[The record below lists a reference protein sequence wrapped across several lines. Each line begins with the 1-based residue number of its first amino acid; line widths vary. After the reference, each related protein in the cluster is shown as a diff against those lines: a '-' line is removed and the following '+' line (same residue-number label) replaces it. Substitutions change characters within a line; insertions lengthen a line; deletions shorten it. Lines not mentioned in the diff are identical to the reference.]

1 MKTKVAIFEPCIG
14 IGGGDGFCSSLIAAA
29 TSIEWTVFVE
39 NFHSPDRFES
49 AMIRSAGRAK
59 FYSVTPKNMKGK
71 ILSPLAEWFD
81 SPADAA
87 IAAAA
92 GCDAVLS
99 WHCETT
105 PAVAGLIDAPIVE
118 LIQNQDEQA
127 AACGRASL
135 AYASQRVAVSEAAG
149 RDCFG
154 DAKFKVIPN
163 GVEADRC
170 TPLIGRESQRQLWN
184 VAGEEVVCLF
194 AGRLS
199 GEKNAEALIDALMI
213 LPDNFTAL
221 FVGEGPL
228 QDQIIN
234 RATRSASGRCR
245 FLPARP
251 QLGDCFAAADV
262 FVLPSDCE
270 GDSLAMKEAMIAG
283 LPVVASDAGSV
294 RELNEQFGDII
305 VQVPRRPRAEE
316 LAAAIQ
322 QAAKAPPAAISW
334 IQSIALKNFTI
345 SRIAREW
352 EGFLETVAFEGRKA
366 RTDRDYRDRM
376 SALQATPI
384 KHIFSPRDIAEGE
397 LK

>member
-1 MKTKVAIFEPCIG
+1 MKADRTAVAIFEPCVG
-14 IGGGDGFCSSLIAAA
+14 VGGGDGFCSSLIATAM
-29 TSIEWTVFVE
+29 SIDWTVFVE
-39 NFHSPDRFES
+39 HYHPPARFES
-49 AMIRSAGRAK
+49 AMIRSRGRAK
-59 FYSVTPKNMKGK
+59 FFSVRPKKDLP
-71 ILSPLAEWFD
+71 LSPLVNWFD
-81 SPADAA
+81 TEEEAA
-87 IAAAA
+87 LAAADEA
-92 GCDAVLS
+92 DVVIS

-105 PAVAGLIDAPIVE
+105 PGIAGAIEVPIVE

-127 AACGRASL
+127 ASCGRASL
-135 AYASQRVAVSEAAG
+135 AYAAQRVAVSHAAG
-149 RDCFG
+149 RDVFG
-154 DAKFKVIPN
+154 QKSFKVIPN

-170 TPLIGRESQRQLWN
+170 LPMIGRDSQRELWG

-199 GEKNAEALIDALMI
+199 GEKNAEALIDALTV
-213 LPDNFTAL
+213 LPENYTAL

-228 QDQIIN
+228 RDQLVN

-245 FLPARP
+245 FLDARP

-294 RELNEQFGDII
+294 VELNEQFGDII
-305 VQVPRRPRAEE
+305 IQIPRRPRPEE

-322 QAAKAPPAAISW
+322 QAARAPAAALSW

-352 EGFLETVAFEGRKA
+352 EGFLETIAFEGR
-366 RTDRDYRDRM
+366 RRRMELIHRERM

-384 KHIFSPRDIAEGE
+384 KHVYSPRDLGDAS
-397 LK
+397 

>member
-14 IGGGDGFCSSLIAAA
+14 IGGGDGFCSSLIAKA
-29 TSIEWTVFVE
+29 TSIDWTVFVE
-39 NFHSPDRFES
+39 HFHPPERFES

-59 FYSVTPKNMKGK
+59 FFAVKPKNMKGRE
-71 ILSPLAEWFD
+71 LSPLANWFD
-81 SPADAA
+81 SPEEAA

-92 GCDAVLS
+92 GADAVLS
-99 WHCETT
+99 WHCEAT
-105 PAVAGLIDAPIVE
+105 PAVAPLIDVPIVE
-118 LIQNQDEQA
+118 LIQNQDDQA
-127 AACGRASL
+127 ASCGRASL
-135 AYASQRVAVSEAAG
+135 AYAAQRVAVSEAAG

-154 DAKFKVIPN
+154 EAKFKVIPN

-170 TPLIGRESQRQLWN
+170 TPSIGRDSQRQLWN
-184 VAGEEVVCLF
+184 IAGEEVVCLF
-194 AGRLS
+194 AGRFS
-199 GEKNAEALIDALMI
+199 GEKNAEALIDALTV

-228 QDQIIN
+228 QDQIIS

-251 QLGDCFAAADV
+251 QLGDCFAASDV

-283 LPVVASDAGSV
+283 IPVVASDAGSV
-294 RELNEQFGDII
+294 RELNERFGDII

-322 QAAKAPPAAISW
+322 QAAQAPPAALCW

-345 SRIAREW
+345 STIAREW
-352 EGFLETVAFEGRKA
+352 EGFLETVAFEGR
-366 RTDRDYRDRM
+366 RRRIERDHRDRM